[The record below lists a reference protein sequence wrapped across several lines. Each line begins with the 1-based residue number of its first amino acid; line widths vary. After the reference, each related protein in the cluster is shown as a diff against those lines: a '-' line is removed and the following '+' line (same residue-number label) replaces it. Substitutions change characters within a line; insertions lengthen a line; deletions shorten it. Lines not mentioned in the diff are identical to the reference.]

1 MKYDTQNPLE
11 AKRATA
17 YLAKLIEVG
26 KVAEV
31 REVKEKRST
40 EQNAYWH
47 VCCGL
52 IGDHCGYT
60 TAEVKILIKRQLE
73 WMIYRVN
80 GEPFLRSSTDL
91 DTREM
96 TELIEF
102 TRDYGEDAG
111 CYVPTP
117 DEYREHWRQLVK
129 YLQD

>member
-1 MKYDTQNPLE
+1 MKYNTQNPLE

-73 WMIYRVN
+73 WMVYRVN

-91 DTREM
+91 NTAEFSALVDFTRE
-96 TELIEF
+96 
-102 TRDYGEDAG
+102 YGDQAG
-111 CYVPTP
+111 CYVLTP
-117 DEYREHWRQLVK
+117 EEFKEHWRELVN
-129 YLQD
+129 YMT